1 MIDFGACRPKIA
13 GNQKGITFTDNYTHV
28 ASQIQGLRRK
38 EKKLKSL
45 LDGSLA
51 VLISFRLQGGQ
62 RKTGSNINGI
72 RNQILP
78 QTPTETII

>member
-1 MIDFGACRPKIA
+1 MISCQDFYLDEPERYHIHGQLHACS
-13 GNQKGITFTDNYTHV
+13 F
-28 ASQIQGLRRK
+28 
-38 EKKLKSL
+38 

-72 RNQILP
+72 RDQILP